1 MATSSQSLLKKK
13 IMRMEGMLSPVYI
26 TVTFSMPESVT
37 SMSECL
43 MFLASMAWMNWR
55 VESSIVKTPLIFI
68 YHNIP
73 PFPCLVNRRNC

>member
-1 MATSSQSLLKKK
+1 
-13 IMRMEGMLSPVYI
+13 MLSPVYI

-55 VESSIVKTPLIFI
+55 MESNIVKTSLFF
-68 YHNIP
+68 YIP
-73 PFPCLVNRRNC
+73 QYTPFSLSCQPAELLTRRTKKSRHRGKIVLY

>member
-1 MATSSQSLLKKK
+1 
-13 IMRMEGMLSPVYI
+13 MLSPVYI

-55 VESSIVKTPLIFI
+55 VESSIVKTSLILYTTIYPL
-68 YHNIP
+68 
-73 PFPCLVNRRNC
+73 FPVLSTGGIVDAADKKSRHRRKTVLY